1 MLVLDLITDYVNK
14 LTFFTGLCWN
24 HNPVLRFIYI
34 SFSIGNSFYSYQIQ
48 FIIFHIGKFML

>member
-14 LTFFTGLCWN
+14 LTFSPDYAGTIIRFY
-24 HNPVLRFIYI
+24 VLSTFLFPY
-34 SFSIGNSFYSYQIQ
+34 YSYQIQ